1 MDKTK
6 RFQRDEKIV
15 YREEEDGAFLFD
27 PDTGNLKY
35 MNRTGKETYL
45 LLDDQTGVDKVI
57 DRLMKL
63 CPDTTRRQIEM
74 DVEVFIKELE
84 ENGFISPLNREQ

>member
-1 MDKTK
+1 MDKTQ

-35 MNRTGKETYL
+35 MNRSGKETYL
-45 LLDDQTGVDKVI
+45 MLNDQTEVDQVI
-57 DRLMKL
+57 DRLL
-63 CPDTTRRQIEM
+63 GLFPDTGRREIEK
-74 DVEVFIKELE
+74 DVKIFIKELE
-84 ENGFISPLNREQ
+84 ENGFISPLNRGQ